1 MKINLKRIWRAVR
14 PYVPA
19 IIEWVK
25 GRVTRPGK
33 VEKKGQSSSR

>member
-1 MKINLKRIWRAVR
+1 MKINLKRLWRAVR

-25 GRVTRPGK
+25 GK
-33 VEKKGQSSSR
+33 VEKKRS

>member
-1 MKINLKRIWRAVR
+1 MKINLKRLWRAVR

-25 GRVTRPGK
+25 GKAGRL
-33 VEKKGQSSSR
+33 